1 MFMNMTIIQQLFLV
15 FLALFL
21 LRLALCILAKL
32 KLMPLL
38 VYALCTNLVFPDW
51 TVDHPLLYRGIFAA
65 LAVITILRWVGPKLA
80 EHLEERRLMEQI
92 SAQAHAAREMGY
104 QNGQFHFV
112 VEDGNAVLKFDE

>member
-1 MFMNMTIIQQLFLV
+1 MFMNMTVIQQLFLV

-51 TVDHPLLYRGIFAA
+51 TVDQPLLYRGIFAA
-65 LAVITILRWVGPKLA
+65 LVVITALRWVGSKLV
-80 EHLEERRLMEQI
+80 EHLEDRRLMEQI
-92 SAQAHAAREMGY
+92 SAQAHAASEMGY
-104 QNGQFHFV
+104 HNGQFHFV